1 MNEDKHHDR
10 ALWRSRRGMLELDI
24 LLVAF
29 ARERYPQLAPGEQ
42 GAYLEL
48 LACDDWQI
56 WDWLQGRTQPPPA
69 LAGIVALLKA
79 GTEESAPP

>member
-29 ARERYPQLAPGEQ
+29 ARERYPRLPPAEQ
-42 GAYLEL
+42 GAYQEL

-79 GTEESAPP
+79 GADENAP